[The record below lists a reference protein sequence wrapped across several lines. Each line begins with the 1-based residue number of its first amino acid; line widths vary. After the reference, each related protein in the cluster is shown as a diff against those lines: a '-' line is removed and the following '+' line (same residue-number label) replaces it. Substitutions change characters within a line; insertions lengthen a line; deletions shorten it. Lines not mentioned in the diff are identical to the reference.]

1 LGLTAGAALS
11 APLVDGGHLLPARR
25 LGPADRRADT
35 LVLTV
40 REDGGVVKP
49 ARPVATG
56 VNRTGAGR
64 C

>member
-1 LGLTAGAALS
+1 MPVTRIVFALCPSYKVTAAFS
-11 APLVDGGHLLPARR
+11 P
-25 LGPADRRADT
+25 T
-35 LVLTV
+35 YSSLVLTV